1 MMWSHKVILTLT
13 ILIWSGSPSIS
24 QEIKN
29 LTMRIEGDQIMIN
42 YDLIG
47 IPTEAYR
54 VTFYS
59 SYDDYRNALTK
70 IAGDVGL
77 EVKAGSNRKAVW
89 NVKEELGEYTGNI
102 QVKVSVKHIPLLEF
116 GPITKIKRGKVNTMV
131 WQSDARTENLEFLLF
146 HGGQMVSNLGKVAN
160 SGEWSWNISRKTK
173 PGEGFQIKAIALGRS
188 SVTNEFRI
196 SRKIPTIVK
205 ILPFLGAGGLVA
217 VLLARDR
224 TKPIPLPLL
233 PE

>member
-1 MMWSHKVILTLT
+1 
-13 ILIWSGSPSIS
+13 
-24 QEIKN
+24 
-29 LTMRIEGDQIMIN
+29 
-42 YDLIG
+42 
-47 IPTEAYR
+47 
-54 VTFYS
+54 
-59 SYDDYRNALTK
+59 
-70 IAGDVGL
+70 
-77 EVKAGSNRKAVW
+77 VW

-217 VLLARDR
+217 VLLTRDR

-233 PE
+233 PD